1 MKYTIEFR
9 DGLRYIEK
17 EVEGRIPNIGETVWV
32 DLNNGFYTKVCV
44 VTEVVTD
51 LTYSE
56 PIYIVKLRRKDE
68 N

>member
-32 DLNNGFYTKVCV
+32 DLNNGFYIKVCV

-51 LTYSE
+51 LTCPDPVYTVILKE
-56 PIYIVKLRRKDE
+56 KR
-68 N
+68 